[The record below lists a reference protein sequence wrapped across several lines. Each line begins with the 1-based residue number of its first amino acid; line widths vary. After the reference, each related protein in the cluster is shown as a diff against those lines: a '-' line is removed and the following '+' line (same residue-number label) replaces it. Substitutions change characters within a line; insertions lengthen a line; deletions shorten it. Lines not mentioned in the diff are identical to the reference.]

1 MTFQQSPEINQNPS
15 FNISQYLSAL
25 NGSSSLSF
33 SSLSLFFSRLVG
45 FQLSRF
51 LPLGRLIEPSFIES
65 CHQLT
70 LANLFDAKSW
80 STLENKNLE
89 FFDETC
95 CGQNLILKIQLHSLQ
110 NFNLWTNTLAK
121 FYTLAKVACVK
132 WLNFISMRMA

>member
-25 NGSSSLSF
+25 NGSSTLSF

-51 LPLGRLIEPSFIES
+51 LPPRRLIEPSFIES

-70 LANLFDAKSW
+70 LANLFGAKSW
-80 STLENKNLE
+80 STLENKNLD
-89 FFDETC
+89 FFDETGF
-95 CGQNLILKIQLHSLQ
+95 GQNLILKIQLHSFDELQ
-110 NFNLWTNTLAK
+110 LMDQHSGQILYFSKGCL
-121 FYTLAKVACVK
+121 CHIVK
-132 WLNFISMRMA
+132 LY